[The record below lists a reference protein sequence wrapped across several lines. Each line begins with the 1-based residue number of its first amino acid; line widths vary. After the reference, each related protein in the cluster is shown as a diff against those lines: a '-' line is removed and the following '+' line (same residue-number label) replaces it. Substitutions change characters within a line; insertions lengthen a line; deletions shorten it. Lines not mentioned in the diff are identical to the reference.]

1 MKADGFVRPR
11 EGAEFLGIGEST
23 LWELTR
29 REDFPKPIRIG
40 CRVTL
45 FQVEELRAWALAQRD
60 AANDP
65 GKVPK
70 VKKAGRNA

>member
-11 EGAEFLGIGEST
+11 EGAEFLGVGEST
-23 LWELTR
+23 FWNWAK
-29 REDFPKPIRIG
+29 REGFPQPIRLG
-40 CRVTL
+40 ERLTL
-45 FQVEELRAWALAQRD
+45 FSLDELRAWVLAQRD

-65 GKVPK
+65 GRVKE